1 MKCYRMDCFGLG
13 MSGEMMNFTIV
24 VFVSEVCIVYQG
36 ESSLLSPY
44 PSARTLP
51 KIFRCKKGTCV
62 TKILW
67 KILRIITRGF
77 GPFYPAPKLMLLN
90 AAMKKAFAIILLLEN
105 LRFRTKLT
113 PQLFQSFLFRANRA
127 RLSVRE
133 TQLCF
138 RGAWGPFFLRGM
150 LPLLL
155 RMSALQQ

>member
-1 MKCYRMDCFGLG
+1 MDCFGLG

-24 VFVSEVCIVYQG
+24 DFVSEVCIVYQG

-77 GPFYPAPKLMLLN
+77 WPFLPSPKIN
-90 AAMKKAFAIILLLEN
+90 AVKRSNEEGLCNYLA
-105 LRFRTKLT
+105 T
-113 PQLFQSFLFRANRA
+113 
-127 RLSVRE
+127 RE
-133 TQLCF
+133 
-138 RGAWGPFFLRGM
+138 
-150 LPLLL
+150 
-155 RMSALQQ
+155 SAL